1 MVSVDVKHHVYL
13 LEDGRERAVCCWD
26 IGEGEKTGLY
36 YKGKERFGWYS
47 SWRGPTPTHE
57 VGRGGAGWGWG
68 GAGWGGGGAGRV
80 EKTIPNATL
89 FTTKM
94 TPVLRWAAMV
104 AFSPDPQCKSKLA
117 SQVVYFRN
125 PSGGT

>member
-13 LEDGRERAVCCWD
+13 LEGERERTVCCWD

-57 VGRGGAGWGWG
+57 VGRGGAG
-68 GAGWGGGGAGRV
+68 RV
-80 EKTIPNATL
+80 EKETAPCLLTRGWKGEGRMLLGYRGRGENWFIL
-89 FTTKM
+89 Q
-94 TPVLRWAAMV
+94 R
-104 AFSPDPQCKSKLA
+104 
-117 SQVVYFRN
+117 
-125 PSGGT
+125 